1 MYINMA
7 TLKPVNELQYKLCDA
22 THRITETVDACR
34 APQYTVG
41 RMSSAVQCDL
51 RCTHAGLVD
60 VPRSRPLGITLHRF
74 QYTARV
80 KNHRRSLA
88 FG

>member
-41 RMSSAVQCDL
+41 RMSSAVQCDPYHICDV
-51 RCTHAGLVD
+51 RMQGLWMY
-60 VPRSRPLGITLHRF
+60 L
-74 QYTARV
+74 ARG
-80 KNHRRSLA
+80 R
-88 FG
+88 